1 MFSFRNKRILII
13 SPEGWGRSFLSKHH
27 YAQTLA
33 ESGAEVWFLAPGNG
47 HEMKPFPNLK
57 LTVLF
62 HEGTRG
68 LRHIPRFLAHRMM
81 RREARQIESITG
93 GRFDVVWSFDS
104 SRLFDLS
111 VFDGAFRIYHM
122 VDERNDF
129 NLSVIASTADICL
142 AVTSSMV
149 SRLSVHNRR
158 SYFVQHGHIPGSDVD
173 VALPAGKNKI
183 RALYAGNLRMQFLD
197 WELIGK
203 VVRSFPDVDF
213 YFVGSRGGGNMN
225 PGDWPVHPE
234 MLRLHEYPN
243 VILTGEVDYAALN
256 SFMQQ
261 SDILLLMYDAKR
273 FPDEV
278 ANSHKI
284 LSYLSSGKVVV
295 ATYTREYDG
304 MGLLEMATD
313 QESYMSILK
322 EVADNKDAYN
332 NPALMSKRMSY
343 ANEHTYMKQLTRI
356 EELISKVKS

>member
-1 MFSFRNKRILII
+1 
-13 SPEGWGRSFLSKHH
+13 
-27 YAQTLA
+27 
-33 ESGAEVWFLAPGNG
+33 
-47 HEMKPFPNLK
+47 
-57 LTVLF
+57 
-62 HEGTRG
+62 
-68 LRHIPRFLAHRMM
+68 
-81 RREARQIESITG
+81 
-93 GRFDVVWSFDS
+93 
-104 SRLFDLS
+104 
-111 VFDGAFRIYHM
+111 M

-158 SYFVQHGHIPGSDVD
+158 SYFVEHGHVPGSDVH

-203 VVRSFPDVDF
+203 VVRSFPDMDF
-213 YFVGSRGGGNMN
+213 YFVGSTGGGNMN

-243 VILTGEVDYAALN
+243 VILTGEVDYATLN

-261 SDILLLMYDAKR
+261 SDILMLMYDAKR